1 MKKKTYDTPLAA
13 RLEEF
18 MQRNHLSGSDMAR
31 IAEVSRSSVNGW
43 FKRGTISKDSAAK
56 LAAATGESLVWILTG
71 AEDSES
77 KISSEEQE
85 LLNVYRELP
94 PIEQRNMLAAFQM
107 RLQQLKDFY
116 QSYVDPSTRQK

>member
-13 RLEEF
+13 RLEEL
-18 MQRNHLSGSDMAR
+18 MQRNHLSGADMAR

-71 AEDSES
+71 AEDSENKVS
-77 KISSEEQE
+77 NDEQE

-94 PIEQRNMLAAFQM
+94 PVEQRNMLAAFQM
-107 RLQQLKDFY
+107 RLKQLQDFFAEH
-116 QSYVDPSTRQK
+116 VDPTTRKK

>member
-13 RLEEF
+13 RLEEL

-77 KISSEEQE
+77 KVSSDEQE

-94 PIEQRNMLAAFQM
+94 PVEQRNMLAAFQM
-107 RLQQLKDFY
+107 RLKQLQDFFAD
-116 QSYVDPSTRQK
+116 YVDPTTRKK